1 MAPHDLT
8 VSELA
13 DLIAPANH
21 PQRLS
26 ADELEA
32 LTSHISEAQLDDVI
46 RRLGVGIF
54 VRQLPP
60 TFHRVLSAVRRV
72 ARDPSP
78 AYDEDIDDL
87 VHDFDEQSLETSTPP
102 PSSPEPPV
110 TPPRARQVQS
120 TPSTPQTGA
129 QYEYTSPTATGRT
142 LSWFQAG
149 ALTQGVP
156 GASVRTVRGHPSRSH
171 STRRAAAYAV
181 FFGGE
186 IGVFTSWADVES
198 RIKGHGLAIYGG
210 YASAEAA
217 VAALHY
223 AREKGWTGDSNP
235 PPYNA
240 GPPIPSQ
247 LHDNPLNAGTDNTNW
262 YAVCR
267 GIAPGVYRSWL
278 ECSLNVSGVKNSL
291 HAAYNTRAK
300 AEEAFNLALRRG
312 LVKTL
317 VREPVD

>member
-32 LTSHISEAQLDDVI
+32 LTSHLSEAQLDDVI
-46 RRLGVGIF
+46 RRLGVGVF

-60 TFHRVLSAVRRV
+60 TFHRVFLAAQRVERDLS
-72 ARDPSP
+72 SN
-78 AYDEDIDDL
+78 YDEDIDDL
-87 VHDFDEQSLETSTPP
+87 IHDFNEQSLETSTPP

-110 TPPRARQVQS
+110 TPPRARQAQS
-120 TPSTPQTGA
+120 TPSTPQTGP
-129 QYEYTSPTATGRT
+129 QYKYTSPTATGRT
-142 LSWFQAG
+142 VSWFQAG
-149 ALTQGVP
+149 ALTQGVQ
-156 GASVRTVRGHPSRSH
+156 GASVRTVRGHPSRSR
-171 STRRAAAYAV
+171 STRKAAAYTI

-186 IGVFTSWADVES
+186 IGVFASWADVEP

-210 YASAEAA
+210 YTTT
-217 VAALHY
+217 
-223 AREKGWTGDSNP
+223 RETRVGLVIQPP

-247 LHDNPLNAGTDNTNW
+247 LHDNPLNAGTDNTKW
-262 YAVCR
+262 YAVCC
-267 GIAPGVYRSWL
+267 GVAPGVYRSWL

-291 HAAYNTRAK
+291 HGAYDTRAE
-300 AEEAFNLALRRG
+300 AEEAFNSALRQG
-312 LVKTL
+312 WVKTI
-317 VREPVD
+317 VREPVS